1 MRIGDILVASGEVSA
16 EQVEEALLRQKQ
28 SGGRLGDNLVALGAI
43 TTDALDNILNEL
55 PQSPKTLAET
65 GLSEGM
71 LLGLLLKL
79 IYARNLDTVSR
90 MSAELMLSAPLVNA
104 LLVEAEKRQL
114 VEVLG
119 AADGKAMSEIRYALS
134 SAGRKRAAEAFEVSQ
149 YVGPAPVP
157 LQAFQTRILRQR
169 ITNERVDRVAVE
181 QAFADLTISKD
192 FIDRLG
198 PGINSGRSILLY
210 GPAGNGKTSVAER
223 IARIFRGVIYIPYCV
238 EIEGQLVK
246 VFDPTLHEALPQV
259 RLQKVETTIL
269 RDDFDRRWVASRR
282 PVVIT
287 GGELTLEMLDLQ
299 YNSTARF
306 YEAPLHVKALGGT
319 FIIDDFGRQLV
330 SPEQLL
336 NRWIVPMQSRV
347 DYLKLHTGK
356 SFSLPFDELIIFSTN
371 MDPSDLMDPAFLR
384 RIPYKLETAPP
395 SLESY
400 REIFERVAEKESL
413 VLDDEMFQF
422 VLRKLTV
429 EGNHPLAC
437 YQPRFI
443 VDQVLAACKYEGGAP
458 TFSRDRISVALDNL
472 YVKRKHQ
479 APSNVH
485 PGVAAS
491 YPVSRAS

>member
-1 MRIGDILVASGEVSA
+1 MRIGDILVASGVVTKA
-16 EQVEEALLRQKQ
+16 QVDQALQRQK
-28 SGGRLGDNLVALGAI
+28 SAGGRLGDNLVALGAI
-43 TTDALDNILNEL
+43 GNEDLDGVLNEI
-55 PQSPKTLAET
+55 PASPRSIAET
-65 GLSEGM
+65 GVSEGT
-71 LLGLLLKL
+71 LLNMLLKL
-79 IYARNLDTVSR
+79 VYARNLDTTSK
-90 MSAELMLSAPLVNA
+90 MSDELMLPAA
-104 LLVEAEKRQL
+104 LINTLLAEAERRQL

-119 AADGKAMSEIRYALS
+119 KADGVLSEIRYTLS
-134 SAGRKRAAEAFEVSQ
+134 ATGRRRASEAFEVSQ
-149 YVGPAPVP
+149 YIGPAPIP
-157 LQAFQTRILRQR
+157 FTAYQTRILRQR
-169 ITNERVDRVAVE
+169 ITNERIGRPDVDI
-181 QAFADLTISKD
+181 AFGDLTVPKD

-198 PGINSGRSILLY
+198 PGINSGRAILLY

-223 IARIFRGVIYIPYCV
+223 IARIFKGIIYVPYCIEV
-238 EIEGQLVK
+238 EGQLIK
-246 VFDPTLHEALPQV
+246 VFDPTLHEAVPQS
-259 RLQKVETTIL
+259 KIAGSHSIL
-269 RDDFDRRWVASRR
+269 RDDFDRRWVPCKR

-299 YNSTARF
+299 YNATARF

-395 SLESY
+395 SLENY
-400 REIFERVAEKESL
+400 REIFRRVAEIERL
-413 VLDDEMFQF
+413 AFDDEVLQF
-422 VLRKLTV
+422 VLKKLTV
-429 EGNHPLAC
+429 ENSHPLAC

-443 VDQVLAACKYEGGAP
+443 VDQVLSACKYEGIPP
-458 TFSRDRISVALDNL
+458 TFSRERIAVALDNL

-479 APSNVH
+479 PAAAPQSL
-485 PGVAAS
+485 
-491 YPVSRAS
+491 SRAS